1 MTIISY
7 VFIALVLL
15 MLNEYRLI
23 KKYTKA
29 IENSNNTINQTITR
43 SVVMPFIKAKN
54 WINDTVLNNE
64 LNN

>member
-1 MTIISY
+1 MNIISY

-23 KKYTKA
+23 KKHTKA
-29 IENSNNTINQTITR
+29 IENSNNTINQPITR
-43 SVVMPFIKAKN
+43 LVFMPFIKAKN